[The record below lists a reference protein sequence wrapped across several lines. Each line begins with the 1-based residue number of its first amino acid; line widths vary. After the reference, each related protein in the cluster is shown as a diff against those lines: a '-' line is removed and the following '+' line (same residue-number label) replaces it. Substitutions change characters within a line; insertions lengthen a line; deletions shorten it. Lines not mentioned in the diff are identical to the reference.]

1 MRARWLAAA
10 SFHRYYFHKGEIV
23 AIATRYTS
31 PADLPDQIPLFPLS
45 GALLLPRTDLPLNI
59 FEPRYLLMIE
69 QAMKADRIIGII
81 QPAENGDMVAPRL
94 ESIGCAGR
102 ITSYSET
109 DDGRLL
115 VTITGICRFSILSEV
130 NVATPYRQARVDYR
144 PFAVDFVNE
153 TGARSVNREQLIT
166 AFRQYLEANNMSA
179 DWKEVEAVST
189 EVLVNTLSLLAPY
202 PARDK
207 QALLEAPDLKSR
219 ADVLVALT
227 ELALAKSAPGSSR
240 RMQ

>member
-1 MRARWLAAA
+1 M
-10 SFHRYYFHKGEIV
+10 SISSRYREP
-23 AIATRYTS
+23 S
-31 PADLPDQIPLFPLS
+31 DLPNTIPLFPLA

-69 QAMKADRIIGII
+69 EAMKAERIIGII
-81 QPAENGDMVAPRL
+81 QPQGSSDSSKAAL
-94 ESIGCAGR
+94 EAVGCAGR

-115 VTITGICRFSILSEV
+115 VTITGVCRFAIVEELDA
-130 NVATPYRQARVDYR
+130 ATPFRQASVDYR
-144 PFAVDFVNE
+144 PYAVDFVSE
-153 TGARSVNREQLIT
+153 TGARSVNREQLIK
-166 AFRQYLEANNMSA
+166 AFRQYLEANDMSA
-179 DWKEVEAVST
+179 DWNEVEAVST

-227 ELALAKSAPGSSR
+227 ELALAKTSTGTSR

>member
-1 MRARWLAAA
+1 MSSLMN
-10 SFHRYYFHKGEIV
+10 RYRK
-23 AIATRYTS
+23 
-31 PADLPDQIPLFPLS
+31 PADLPKTIPVFPLA

-59 FEPRYLLMIE
+59 FEPRYLAMIE
-69 QAMKADRIIGII
+69 DAMKAERIIGII
-81 QPAENGDMVAPRL
+81 QPKENDDTDEPNL
-94 ESIGCAGR
+94 ESVGCAGR

-115 VTITGICRFSILSEV
+115 ITITGVCRFNLKKEASTK
-130 NVATPYRQARVDYR
+130 TPYRLFNVDYK
-144 PFAVDFVNE
+144 PFAIDFVNE
-153 TGARSVNREQLIT
+153 TGARSVNRDQLVT

-179 DWKEVEAVST
+179 DWNEVNSVST

-202 PARDK
+202 PAREK
-207 QALLEAPDLKSR
+207 QALLEAPDLKAR

-227 ELALAKSAPGSSR
+227 EIALAKSGSGKPQ

>member
-1 MRARWLAAA
+1 M
-10 SFHRYYFHKGEIV
+10 SISSRYREP
-23 AIATRYTS
+23 S
-31 PADLPDQIPLFPLS
+31 DLPKTIPLFPLA

-69 QAMKADRIIGII
+69 EAMKAERIIGII
-81 QPAENGDMVAPRL
+81 QPQGSSDSSKAAL
-94 ESIGCAGR
+94 EAVGCAGR

-115 VTITGICRFSILSEV
+115 VTITGVCRFTIVEELDA
-130 NVATPYRQARVDYR
+130 ATPFRQASVDYR
-144 PFAVDFVNE
+144 PYAVDFVSE
-153 TGARSVNREQLIT
+153 TGARSVNREQLIK
-166 AFRQYLEANNMSA
+166 AFRQYLEANDMSA
-179 DWKEVEAVST
+179 DWNEVEAVST

-227 ELALAKSAPGSSR
+227 ELALAKTSTGTSR